1 MILRGFC
8 CIPLPQEELYPKGYY
23 KSFQSGICWEPSL
36 FHVWYCKQKLSL
48 RNSLCWESELLTFLS
63 KNLMLHRKPRSTHQ
77 HTTQPYVQALIFVNK
92 LTSIQLQLCKTS
104 RARSIALYNNIT
116 HNILTECDHGL
127 LPKQK

>member
-1 MILRGFC
+1 MNLRGFC
-8 CIPLPQEELYPKGYY
+8 GIPLPQEELYPKGYY
-23 KSFQSGICWEPSL
+23 KSFQSNICREPSL

-48 RNSLCWESELLTFLS
+48 RNSLCWESKFHTFLS

-92 LTSIQLQLCKTS
+92 LTSVQLQLCKTS
-104 RARSIALYNNIT
+104 RATSIAYNNIIQ
-116 HNILTECDHGL
+116 NISTECDHGL